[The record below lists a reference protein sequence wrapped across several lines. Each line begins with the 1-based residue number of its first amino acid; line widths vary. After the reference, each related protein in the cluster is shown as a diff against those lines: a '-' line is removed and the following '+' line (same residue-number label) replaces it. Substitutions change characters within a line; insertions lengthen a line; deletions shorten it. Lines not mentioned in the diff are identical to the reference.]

1 MENPNVDPDAR
12 IIAPDGF
19 ALTIIITSCVFLGL
33 SIIAVALR
41 TYVRITKGT
50 FGVDDALMAS
60 SVVIYTGVTGLAV
73 YACLVGLGRL
83 EKDLNA
89 WQYSEAMK
97 YYIIW
102 ILMYVVGLATV
113 KSSICLTIQR
123 IASTKKM
130 LVYSVWALLV
140 ITWASFFITFLG
152 TLLYCRPVR
161 AIWTPMLI
169 LSGEAT
175 CAPVDTFVII
185 GHVATTSTIATDL
198 ALVVVPAVMLWN
210 TQMKRQAKFQAFGL
224 LSFASIASIITMVRI
239 PYVNKFKGM
248 TDLQFWVA
256 HTMLCSN
263 IETGIGCIASSVPS
277 LRSLFRR
284 SGEGSSGPSNK
295 RSGTGTQ
302 LVTVGG
308 SRQQRRLRDSFRNPT
323 DVGFSMSTVHYGRA
337 DDNWERLDGDS
348 DKSDAP
354 IDPKK
359 IYAERSYAVDIE
371 SESEARKG
379 GLGYP
384 RGQAL

>member
-1 MENPNVDPDAR
+1 METSVDPDAR
-12 IIAPDGF
+12 IIAPDGLP
-19 ALTIIITSCVFLGL
+19 LTIIIISCIFLGL
-33 SIIAVALR
+33 SIVSVCLR
-41 TYVRITKGT
+41 TYVRLVKGT
-50 FGVDDALMAS
+50 FGLDDAFMAS
-60 SVVIYTGVTGLAV
+60 GAVIYTAVVGLAI
-73 YACLVGLGRL
+73 YGCLVGLGRL

-102 ILMYVVGLATV
+102 ILMYVVGLAMV
-113 KSSICLTIQR
+113 KSSICITIQR
-123 IASTKKM
+123 IASTKRA
-130 LVYSVWALLV
+130 LVYTVWVLLAV
-140 ITWASFFITFLG
+140 TWASFLITFLG

-161 AIWTPMLI
+161 AIWTPALV
-169 LSGEAT
+169 LSGKGT

-185 GHVATTSTIATDL
+185 GHVATVSTIATDL

-224 LSFASIASIITMVRI
+224 LSFASIASVITMVRI
-239 PYVNKFKGM
+239 PYVNKFEGM
-248 TDLQFWVA
+248 KNLQFWVA

-277 LRSLFRR
+277 LRHFFRR
-284 SGEGSSGPSNK
+284 NGDGSSGPSNK
-295 RSGTGTQ
+295 RSGAGTQ

-323 DVGFSMSTVHYGRA
+323 DIGFSLSTVHHGRA

-348 DKSDAP
+348 DRSDVP
-354 IDPKK
+354 IDPKR

-371 SESEARKG
+371 SDSEARKG
-379 GLGYP
+379 KHGRSY
-384 RGQAL
+384 GQAL

>member
-1 MENPNVDPDAR
+1 MENPNVDPEAR
-12 IIAPDGF
+12 LITPDGF
-19 ALTIIITSCVFLGL
+19 PLTIIVTSCVFLGL
-33 SIIAVALR
+33 SILAVSLR
-41 TYVRITKGT
+41 TYVRLAKGT
-50 FGVDDALMAS
+50 FGYDDAIIGCGTA
-60 SVVIYTGVTGLAV
+60 VYTAVTGLSI
-73 YACLVGLGRL
+73 YGCLVGLGRL

-102 ILMYVVGLATV
+102 ILMYVVGLAMV
-113 KSSICLTIQR
+113 KSSICITIQR
-123 IASTKKM
+123 IASTKKA
-130 LVYSVWALLV
+130 LVYSVWVLLAV
-140 ITWASFFITFLG
+140 TWMSFLITFLG

-161 AIWTPMLI
+161 AIWTPTLI
-169 LSGEAT
+169 LSGEGS

-185 GHVATTSTIATDL
+185 GHVATVSTIATDL

-224 LSFASIASIITMVRI
+224 LSFASIASVITMVRI
-239 PYVNKFKGM
+239 PYVNKFEKM

-277 LRSLFRR
+277 LRHFFRR
-284 SGEGSSGPSNK
+284 GNDGSSGPSNNK

-308 SRQQRRLRDSFRNPT
+308 SRQQKRLRDSFRNPT
-323 DVGFSMSTVHYGRA
+323 DIGFSLSTVHHGRA
-337 DDNWERLDGDS
+337 DDQWERLDGDS

-354 IDPKK
+354 IDPKR

-371 SESEARKG
+371 SDSEARKG
-379 GLGYP
+379 GYGH
-384 RGQAL
+384 AL